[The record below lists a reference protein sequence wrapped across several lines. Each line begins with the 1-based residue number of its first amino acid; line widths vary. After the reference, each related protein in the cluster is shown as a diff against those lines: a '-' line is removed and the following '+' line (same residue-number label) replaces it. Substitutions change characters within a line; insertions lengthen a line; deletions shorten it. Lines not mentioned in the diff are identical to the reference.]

1 MKQREEAKSWCTKW
15 QSTISDFIFHLMFL
29 CVRSRFSVR
38 WGRLPVEVQ
47 ATANSLQ
54 CYQASL
60 HSFYDNHLEFVTH
73 FLNNLN
79 LKCSYTS
86 NEDFFFFRWM
96 DTIQIGDGQYCSR
109 LRSLLN
115 LSKLWCKIA
124 MDVISMSLPNVHL
137 IIWFNGYVQLQY
149 GQPNCIFQSI
159 TPMIGIFWEKK
170 IT

>member
-1 MKQREEAKSWCTKW
+1 MAEYNFGFHIPFNVSVCALAIQCALGTTAGRSSGDSK
-15 QSTISDFIFHLMFL
+15 FIAMLSSLFT
-29 CVRSRFSVR
+29 FS
-38 WGRLPVEVQ
+38 
-47 ATANSLQ
+47 
-54 CYQASL
+54 
-60 HSFYDNHLEFVTH
+60 YDNHLEFVTH

-86 NEDFFFFRWM
+86 NEDFFFYCHRWM

-149 GQPNCIFQSI
+149 GQPNCIIQSI
-159 TPMIGIFWEKK
+159 TPMIGIFLEKK